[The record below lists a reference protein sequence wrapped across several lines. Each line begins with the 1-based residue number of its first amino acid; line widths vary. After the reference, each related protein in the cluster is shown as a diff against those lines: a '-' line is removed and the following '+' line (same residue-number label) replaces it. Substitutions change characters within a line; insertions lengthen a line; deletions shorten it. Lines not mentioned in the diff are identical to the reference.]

1 MDDLIIMAFFIWVS
15 LMLAGFIFKKWE
27 IQIINAILGFYLAL
41 YALDLSFPIGLFLF
55 GINLWIL
62 FEALREAK

>member
-1 MDDLIIMAFFIWVS
+1 MDDLIIVAFFIWVS
-15 LMLAGFIFKKWE
+15 LILAGYIFKKWE
-27 IQIINAILGFYLAL
+27 IQIIDALLGFYLAL
-41 YALDLSFPIGLFLF
+41 HSIETSFPIGVFLF